1 MSASTQGNPEWL
13 LRLEQA
19 QFQLRGEN
27 YSYWLVTKGREYGV
41 PEAVIE
47 NELLR
52 LGVTKVDTVP
62 LNTEEQVKKEEAPQV
77 EEAPRK
83 RGRPRKTEV

>member
-27 YSYWLVTKGREYGV
+27 YAYWLVTKGREYGV
-41 PEAVIE
+41 PEEVID

-52 LGVTKVDTVP
+52 LGVKKVEIVP
-62 LNTEEQVKKEEAPQV
+62 LNTEEQEKREEQQV
-77 EEAPRK
+77 ADAPRK
-83 RGRPRKTEV
+83 RGRPRKTEG